1 MPPCRRLLTF
11 GIQSF
16 AMPDQ
21 ITSSVIMIRPASFG
35 YNAETAANNAFQQAT
50 DVAVTDLANRA
61 RAEFDGLVETLRREG
76 IDVMVVEDTMDPAKP
91 DAVFPNNWISL
102 HQNGAVVTYPMFSR
116 LRRLERR
123 QDIIDRLAEDFH
135 VGQRVHFESWED
147 NEAYLEGTGSM
158 ILDRQH
164 RIAYACTSVRTD
176 GELLR
181 TWCAEMGYQPVLFDA
196 VLHGQPIYHTNVMMA
211 IGEGIAV
218 ICLEVIPED
227 QRERVI
233 LQLQRSGHDVVL
245 LSATQVDE
253 FAGNMLALRAGD
265 GRQVMVMSTRA
276 YRSLIPEQV
285 EAIGRHARIVH
296 ADVSNIE
303 LAGGGSVRCMIA
315 ENFLPRIEK

>member
-1 MPPCRRLLTF
+1 MPH
-11 GIQSF
+11 
-16 AMPDQ
+16 Q
-21 ITSSVIMIRPASFG
+21 ITSSVVMIRPAAFG
-35 YNAETAANNAFQQAT
+35 FNAETAANNAFQQAP
-50 DVAVTDLANRA
+50 DVAATALAGRA
-61 RAEFDGLVETLRREG
+61 RAEFDGLVDTLRREG
-76 IDVMVVEDTMDPAKP
+76 IDVLVVEDTVDPAKP

-102 HQNGAVVTYPMFSR
+102 HQNGAVVTYPMYSR
-116 LRRLERR
+116 
-123 QDIIDRLAEDFH
+123 
-135 VGQRVHFESWED
+135 
-147 NEAYLEGTGSM
+147 
-158 ILDRQH
+158 
-164 RIAYACTSVRTD
+164 YACTSVRTD
-176 GELLR
+176 ADLLR
-181 TWCAEMGYQPVLFDA
+181 SWCAEMGYQPVLFEA

-227 QRERVI
+227 QRERVL
-233 LQLQRSGHDVVL
+233 LQLQRSGHEVVL
-245 LSATQVDE
+245 LSARQVDE

-265 GRQVMVMSTRA
+265 GVQVMVMSTRA

>member
-1 MPPCRRLLTF
+1 
-11 GIQSF
+11 
-16 AMPDQ
+16 MPDQ
-21 ITSSVIMIRPASFG
+21 ITSRVVMIRPAAFG
-35 YNAETAANNAFQQAT
+35 YNAETAANNAFQQAP
-50 DVAVTDLANRA
+50 DVAAMDLANRA
-61 RAEFDGLVETLRREG
+61 RAEFDALVDTLRREG
-76 IDVMVVEDTMDPAKP
+76 VHVTVFEDTMDPAKP

-123 QDIIDRLAEDFH
+123 PDIIDRLAEEFR
-135 VGQRVHFESWED
+135 VGQRIHFESWEEND
-147 NEAYLEGTGSM
+147 VYLEGTGSM

-176 GELLR
+176 ADLLR
-181 TWCAEMGYQPVLFDA
+181 TWCAEMGYQPVLFEA

-227 QRERVI
+227 QRERVM
-233 LQLQRSGHDVVL
+233 LQLQRTGHDVVL
-245 LSATQVDE
+245 LSARQVDE

-265 GRQVMVMSTRA
+265 GAQIMVMSSRA
-276 YRSLIPEQV
+276 FRSLIPEQV

-296 ADVSNIE
+296 SDVAAIE

-315 ENFLPRIEK
+315 ENFLPRMEK